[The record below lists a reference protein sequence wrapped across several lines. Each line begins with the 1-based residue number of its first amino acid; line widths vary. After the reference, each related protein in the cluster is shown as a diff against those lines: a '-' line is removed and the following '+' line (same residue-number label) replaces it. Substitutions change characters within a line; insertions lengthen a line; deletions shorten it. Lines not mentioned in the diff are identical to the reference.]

1 MSISAEPQRKA
12 PYSPDLRWRIVWQR
26 LAHELSFREI
36 ARNLNVAVS
45 TVYRTWDLFEQTGNV
60 DPSPTPHQPR
70 RDQRRLDDAMALFVV
85 GLVMERPEMYLQEIT
100 DHTGIEVSEA
110 TICRELRRHGFSRK
124 KIRVVASQRSI
135 ELTGKFMAQALL
147 FSKGLFVW
155 VDETG
160 CDRWNYIRK
169 YGYAIQGFIQLY
181 SYDTEDSTLDAR

>member
-85 GLVMERPEMYLQEIT
+85 GLVMERPEMYLQEICT
-100 DHTGIEVSEA
+100 D
-110 TICRELRRHGFSRK
+110 
-124 KIRVVASQRSI
+124 
-135 ELTGKFMAQALL
+135 M
-147 FSKGLFVW
+147 
-155 VDETG
+155 
-160 CDRWNYIRK
+160 N
-169 YGYAIQGFIQLY
+169 
-181 SYDTEDSTLDAR
+181 